1 MNGLIERIDRIL
13 NGNNPISRREIFQT
27 LKDCKDKLTSQ
38 EREITNLIEENTE
51 QFHDFLDQAE
61 ELEKLKT
68 KIRK

>member
-1 MNGLIERIDRIL
+1 MNELIERINKIL
-13 NGNNPISRREIFQT
+13 NGNKQVSRREIFQT

-51 QFHDFLDQAE
+51 QFHDFLEQAE

-68 KIRK
+68 KIRE